1 METVELAKK
10 LMEHLDGVDTAAAGK
25 SISLMMAIFICAIVV
40 DFEGDIEQG
49 FSGIDALG
57 SDAKDMLQNIMMG
70 EEKVH

>member
-1 METVELAKK
+1 METVELAQK

-25 SISLMMAIFICAIVV
+25 SISLLMAIFICAIVV

-57 SDAKDMLQNIMMG
+57 SDAKAILQDLMMG
-70 EEKVH
+70 EERAH